1 MQRFFRFILI
11 ASSLLTLACF
21 GAIYFLPT
29 TIQSV
34 YAFLDP
40 AAAAVIIDPA
50 TSSQVMPTRVG
61 SSGWFDPQLEAE
73 IIKLINDERKK
84 NNLLPF
90 APDDALAKIARQRAV
105 EVSVKFN
112 HDGIA
117 ILCPKCGE
125 NIAWG
130 GERTTAAGVVKA
142 WMESESHRRNVLFLY
157 YFKVGVGAY
166 HIDKRIYF
174 TLEIKQEVR

>member
-1 MQRFFRFILI
+1 MQRFFRFVLFT
-11 ASSLLTLACF
+11 SSLLTLACF

-40 AAAAVIIDPA
+40 DAAVIIDPA
-50 TSSQVMPTRVG
+50 TASQVMPSRVG
-61 SSGWFDPQLEAE
+61 SSGWFDPQMETD
-73 IIKLINDERKK
+73 IIKLINDERRK
-84 NNLLPF
+84 NNLMPF
-90 APDDALAKIARQRAV
+90 VPDESLAKIARQRAA
-105 EVSVKFN
+105 EISVSFN
-112 HDGIA
+112 HNGITN
-117 ILCPKCGE
+117 LCPKCGE

-166 HIDKRIYF
+166 HIDKRIYVA
-174 TLEIKQEVR
+174 LEIKQEVR

>member
-1 MQRFFRFILI
+1 MQRFFRFVLI
-11 ASSLLTLACF
+11 TSSLLTLACF

-61 SSGWFDPQLEAE
+61 NSGWFDPQIETE
-73 IIKLINDERKK
+73 IIKLVNDERKK

-90 APDDALAKIARQRAV
+90 VPDESLAKIARQRAV
-105 EVSVKFN
+105 EISVSFN
-112 HDGIA
+112 HNGITN
-117 ILCPKCGE
+117 LCPKCGE

-130 GERTTAAGVVKA
+130 GERTTAPSVVKA

-157 YFKVGVGAY
+157 YFKVGVGGY
-166 HIDKRIYF
+166 YIDKRIYF
-174 TLEIKQEVR
+174 ALEIKQELR

>member
-11 ASSLLTLACF
+11 TSSLLTLACF

-29 TIQSV
+29 TIESLN
-34 YAFLDP
+34 YFFDP
-40 AAAAVIIDPA
+40 HGAGVIIDPA
-50 TSSQVMPTRVG
+50 AASQVMPTRVG
-61 SSGWFDPQLEAE
+61 NSGWFDSQLESE
-73 IIKLINDERKK
+73 IIRLVNDERKK

-90 APDDALAKIARQRAV
+90 SPDESLAKIARQRAV
-105 EVSVKFN
+105 EISVSFN

-117 ILCPKCGE
+117 DLCPKCGE

-130 GERTTAAGVVKA
+130 GERTTASGVVKA

-157 YFKVGVGAY
+157 YFRVGVGAY
-166 HIDKRIYF
+166 HIDKRIYV
-174 TLEIKQEVR
+174 TLEIRQELR

>member
-1 MQRFFRFILI
+1 MQRFFRFVLI
-11 ASSLLTLACF
+11 TSSLLTLACF

-61 SSGWFDPQLEAE
+61 NSGWFDPQIETE
-73 IIKLINDERKK
+73 IIKLVNDERKK

-90 APDDALAKIARQRAV
+90 VPDESLAKIARQRAV
-105 EVSVKFN
+105 EISVSFN
-112 HDGIA
+112 HNGITN
-117 ILCPKCGE
+117 LCPKCGE

-130 GERTTAAGVVKA
+130 GERTTAPSVVKA
-142 WMESESHRRNVLFLY
+142 WMESESHRRNVLFQY
-157 YFKVGVGAY
+157 YFRVGVGAY
-166 HIDKRIYF
+166 HIGGRIYF
-174 TLEIKQEVR
+174 ALEIKQEVR